1 MLLENSLYKTPQ
13 EKDTFISDKERVM
26 SALLLNVFGFIGI
39 YKLSHKRGLISKY
52 PAQEL
57 KLRVNSIS
65 DENYDVSLV
74 VKLAFDEKLIDQ
86 VTADKITRLLSA
98 IKEKK
103 ISKGSDI
110 DENLIRGILEHIK
123 FDTHKPDPLIAH
135 VMKEFQQSTIS
146 IGELAEKLYTI
157 AKMPKFKTMTHE
169 FRHMV
174 MTGNYTD
181 IFKVMP
187 KMSPTALATTGA
199 ASALSAPLVTV
210 VDPKINVVNI
220 PDGAT
225 AGSNVPGKKDPP
237 APAIQDDHFF
247 MSLFTTTNLD
257 ELLKTSRITK
267 DNFKIEKFTEF
278 AKDFERINNVD
289 QTTIPKFTKAFKKL
303 SDQLSDEVTSVVSSV
318 FCSRLVSKLSAVFKL
333 EELDDVFVDNLVID
347 GSAIT
352 SSPIYVS
359 MVMRDIRSTF
369 WQELRQ
375 VNNDPNFF
383 NKFQKHEE
391 KIQSIFTF
399 FKNLFKD
406 HPRSKLTMSFEKFF
420 FDESQIYQGYDNVLM
435 YVIERN
441 PPDLD
446 EFEVVKILKAAFGQY
461 YVSFKKSNPNSEIT
475 INTLEIDF
483 PEIQKLIDFS
493 KVVMKKSLKLVK
505 IKNSNDSMVKDIV
518 DFVLSAPDALAIA
531 KIIKKYEKFDSDP
544 NSVESNADKIVDQV
558 SGKKNNWGNV
568 IEYLSISN
576 NSLGSTQVSAVDA
589 TLMRSI
595 EKLFEKNM
603 NEDVVLFYFPEMLLT
618 PNMKHRKMIFDWVLR
633 NEEFVF
639 SRERGSAEFFTQTVK
654 FLSERFADFL
664 GDSVL
669 PLIFKRMREGKIVDD
684 SNHWF
689 GMLYEYIFRTEVKS
703 GWDGK
708 DFYFPDKPDLFKVSV
723 SGAGN
728 NPKSSKFVRE
738 KVVNGHPRIIE
749 WLKNELTNEGK
760 FINVVNEMNS
770 NILFIDD
777 SYVDDKM
784 LESLKEFYS
793 KKENQEKVKPI
804 SFFKHSKKITDTIV
818 QIYSEWV
825 KDPDFVKTNIS
836 NLLMS
841 FEEFD
846 VNHVFKNFAAPEDF
860 ADELMAQ
867 NQVDLRM
874 TGSGQDILRALISVE
889 ASGKFEKID
898 NHGLTILFGAI
909 ERLDQK
915 ATKNPVSKSYVA
927 EYIATL
933 QRMIHNLSEVS
944 PARADEVFAKLPTY
958 SKNVIAN
965 HESKMKFLK
974 SSLASILSDNSP
986 IKPAMSID
994 ENKLEFILERNSVSV
1009 PKGVTKA
1016 NSYTELKA
1024 KTDDNLKKEAIKDLS
1039 VKEIIEDPEY
1049 FLRKSAEFDV
1059 FNNGRHQEIAVK
1071 FLREFDVDLAIQRAG
1086 HEKFLKDNPNSPV
1099 IAQAFHGCGSVAAA
1113 FILRYG
1119 YAVFKSGNSAVS
1131 VAGKMLSPRL
1141 QRIRR
1146 KKKV

>member
-13 EKDTFISDKERVM
+13 EKDAFISDKERVM

-39 YKLSHKRGLISKY
+39 YKLSHKRGLIAKY

-103 ISKGSDI
+103 ITNGSDI

-123 FDTHKPDPLIAH
+123 FDTHRPDPLIAH
-135 VMKEFQQSTIS
+135 VMKEFQQSAIS
-146 IGELAEKLYTI
+146 LGELAEKLYTI
-157 AKMPKFKTMTHE
+157 AKMPKFKTLTHE

-174 MTGNYTD
+174 MTGSYTD

-199 ASALSAPLVTV
+199 ASALSAPLVTI

-225 AGSNVPGKKDPP
+225 AGGPDPAKKAPP

-257 ELLKTSRITK
+257 ELLKTSGMTK

-278 AKDFERINNVD
+278 AKDFERINSVD
-289 QTTIPKFTKAFKKL
+289 ETTILKFTKAFKKL
-303 SDQLSDEVTSVVSSV
+303 SDQLSDEVTSVVSSI

-347 GSAIT
+347 GTSIA
-352 SSPIYVS
+352 SSPLYVS
-359 MVMRDIRSTF
+359 MVMKDLRNTF

-375 VNNDPNFF
+375 VDDPNFF

-406 HPRSKLTMSFEKFF
+406 NPRSQLTMSFEKFF
-420 FDESQIYQGYDNVLM
+420 FDDFQIHRGYDNVLM

-441 PPDLD
+441 PPNLD
-446 EFEVVKILKAAFGQY
+446 EFEVVKILKATFGQY
-461 YVSFKKSNPNSEIT
+461 YVSFKKGKPNSEIT
-475 INTLEIDF
+475 INTLKIDF

-493 KVVMKKSLKLVK
+493 MVVMKKSLKLVK
-505 IKNSNDSMVKDIV
+505 IEDSNDSMVKDIV

-531 KIIKKYEKFDSDP
+531 KIVKKYENFDSDP
-544 NSVESNADKIVDQV
+544 NSVESNADQIVDQV
-558 SGKKNNWGNV
+558 YGKKNNWGNV
-568 IEYLSISN
+568 NKYLFISK

-603 NEDVVLFYFPEMLLT
+603 NEDVVPFYFTAMLHA
-618 PNMKHRKMIFDWVLR
+618 PNMKHHKMIFDWVLR

-639 SRERGSAEFFTQTVK
+639 SRERRSDEFFTQTVK
-654 FLSERFADFL
+654 FLKEQFADFL
-664 GDSVL
+664 GDSAL

-684 SNHWF
+684 SNDWF
-689 GMLYEYIFRTEVKS
+689 SMLYEFIFRIEVKS

-708 DFYFPDKPDLFKVSV
+708 DFYFPDKPDLFEVSV
-723 SGAGN
+723 SGTSKN
-728 NPKSSKFVRE
+728 LKSSKFVRE
-738 KVVNGHPRIIE
+738 KVVNGHPLIIE
-749 WLKNELTNEGK
+749 WLKNELTNGGK
-760 FINVVNEMNS
+760 FIDDVNEMNS

-818 QIYSEWV
+818 QIYNEWV
-825 KDPDFVKTNIS
+825 KDPNFVKTNIS

-874 TGSGQDILRALISVE
+874 TGSGQDILRSLISVE

-898 NHGLTILFGAI
+898 NHGLAILFGAI

-965 HESKMKFLK
+965 HESKVKFLK

-1024 KTDDNLKKEAIKDLS
+1024 KTDDNLKKEGIKDLA
-1039 VKEIIEDPEY
+1039 VKEIVEDPEY

-1059 FNNGRHQEIAVK
+1059 FNNGRHQEIAIK

-1141 QRIRR
+1141 QRIKR
-1146 KKKV
+1146 KKV